1 MIFNHLEQ
9 EEVFKILDISLQD
22 LRRRLANINFT
33 LFIGEEAKQFI
44 AEKAE
49 GHLPLLA
56 HYFPRVFQ
64 KYLED
69 PLANF
74 ILNGQPEEGALLE
87 AILTDEKDNLR
98 IVLAKEVN
106 TDVKE

>member
-1 MIFNHLEQ
+1 MVFNGMEQ

-44 AEKAE
+44 VEKA
-49 GHLPLLA
+49 GNRLLVA
-56 HYFPRVFQ
+56 RYFHRVFQ

-69 PLANF
+69 PLADF
-74 ILNGQPEEGALLE
+74 ILNGQPEDGALLE

>member
-1 MIFNHLEQ
+1 MLFNRLEQ

-49 GHLPLLA
+49 GHLLVA

-64 KYLED
+64 RYLED
-69 PLANF
+69 PLADF